1 MLWTTLLLAS
11 LLALG
16 GCNDDDTDSQDP
28 TSTGDDPDD
37 HATAQPEYAAVATV
51 ASDFSSGA
59 HALIETAAPF
69 TAQTE
74 LSPTVSDITLGC
86 RDDAIYRVA
95 RFQQDSIARFPISAP
110 ATADWQ
116 YSTLDDPQDP
126 TSSNPRA
133 LIFKDADTAYLLRY
147 GKTTAWI
154 VDPGAT
160 AAEDFKTGELDLS
173 RYTTDLL
180 DGNGEPTDPDG
191 LPEMQTG
198 IIVDDK
204 LFVVLQR
211 LNQQDGFKPL
221 KAFVAVF
228 DTETQEAIETGMHP
242 DVPGIELP
250 IRNPSDIQYSAALDR
265 VMIQGVGRYGSGDRS
280 PEYSGGIA
288 AIDPDTYATTLRV
301 DDGDAENH
309 PVGQIS
315 GFQLVDRNTGY
326 LIGYAGFMDTA
337 LYAFDPETGEIQ
349 RDTNRNPISVAGIQG
364 ADIRDLAVDGQG
376 RLWMSRGDGPEPG
389 ITILDP
395 TTNTIIEERI
405 PTALIPT
412 TIDFCDTE

>member
-1 MLWTTLLLAS
+1 M
-11 LLALG
+11 
-16 GCNDDDTDSQDP
+16 
-28 TSTGDDPDD
+28 
-37 HATAQPEYAAVATV
+37 
-51 ASDFSSGA
+51 
-59 HALIETAAPF
+59 
-69 TAQTE
+69 
-74 LSPTVSDITLGC
+74 
-86 RDDAIYRVA
+86 
-95 RFQQDSIARFPISAP
+95 
-110 ATADWQ
+110 
-116 YSTLDDPQDP
+116 
-126 TSSNPRA
+126 
-133 LIFKDADTAYLLRY
+133 LRY

-154 VDPGAT
+154 VDLEAT

-173 RYTTDLL
+173 PYTTDLL
-180 DGNGEPTDPDG
+180 DENGAPTDPDG

-211 LNQQDGFKPL
+211 LDQGDGFKPL

-250 IRNPSDIQYSAALDR
+250 IRNPLDIQYSAALNR
-265 VMIQGVGRYGSGDRS
+265 VMIQGVGRYGRGDRD
-280 PEYSGGIA
+280 PEYTGGIA
-288 AIDPDTYATTLRV
+288 TIHPETYETILRV
-301 DDGDAENH
+301 DDGDADDH
-309 PVGQIS
+309 PLGQIS

-337 LYAFDPETGEIQ
+337 LYAFDPETGAIQ
-349 RDTNRNPISVAGIQG
+349 QDTDGNPISVAGIQD

-376 RLWMSRGDGPEPG
+376 RLWMSRGDGNEPG

-405 PTALIPT
+405 PTTLVPT

>member
-1 MLWTTLLLAS
+1 MKRQSMFWATLLLAS

-16 GCNDDDTDSQDP
+16 GCNDDNTDSQ
-28 TSTGDDPDD
+28 TDPDD

-59 HALIETAAPF
+59 HALIETTAPF

-86 RDDAIYRVA
+86 RNDAIYRVA

-126 TSSNPRA
+126 NSSNPRA

-154 VDPGAT
+154 VDPEAT
-160 AAEDFKTGELDLS
+160 AAEDFKTGELDFS
-173 RYTTDLL
+173 PYTTDLL
-180 DGNGEPTDPDG
+180 DENDAPTDPDG

-221 KAFVAVF
+221 EAFVAVF

-250 IRNPSDIQYSAALDR
+250 IRNPLDIQYSAALNR
-265 VMIQGVGRYGSGDRS
+265 VMIQGVGRFGRGDRP
-280 PEYSGGIA
+280 PEYTGGIA
-288 AIDPDTYATTLRV
+288 TIHPETYETTLRV
-301 DDGDAENH
+301 DDGDADDH
-309 PVGQIS
+309 PVGQIN

-337 LYAFDPETGEIQ
+337 LYAFDPETGAIQ
-349 RDTNRNPISVAGIQG
+349 QDTDGNPNSVAGIQG

-376 RLWMSRGDGPEPG
+376 RLWMSRGDGNEPG

-405 PTALIPT
+405 PTTLVPT